1 MKVPVRLGLQIPSF
15 DFPGVPP
22 ERLFDQLAE
31 IASTAETCGFDSLF
45 VMDHLHQI
53 PGIGP
58 PTNRMLEGN
67 TILAALAARTRSAQ
81 LGLLVGGVT
90 YRNPALLAKITTTL
104 DVISGGRAI
113 LGIGAA
119 WYEEEHKAYGFAFPP
134 LAERFER
141 LREALEIARAMFT
154 DESATFAGE
163 HYCVEGVLNNPR
175 PLRGDIP
182 ILVGGSGERKT
193 LRLVAQY
200 ADGCNIM
207 GDPAR
212 ARHLLGV
219 LREHCDAVGR
229 DPDEITKTRLGT
241 LAIARTHEEAERRL
255 AAWPDRA
262 NLPEERLRMVL
273 TLGDPDEVGEQV
285 RELVDAGVEGL
296 IFHLPNPYDLDTVVL
311 AGETLTRAIG
321 ARTAAA

>member
-119 WYEEEHKAYGFAFPP
+119 WYEEEHKAYGFVFPP

-321 ARTAAA
+321 ARRAAA

>member
-141 LREALEIARAMFT
+141 LREALEITRAMFT
-154 DESATFAGE
+154 EESATFAGE
-163 HYCVEGVLNNPR
+163 HYRVEGVLNNPR

-219 LREHCDAVGR
+219 LGEHCDAVGR

>member
-163 HYCVEGVLNNPR
+163 HYRVEGVLNNPR

-219 LREHCDAVGR
+219 LGEHCDAVGR

>member
-1 MKVPVRLGLQIPSF
+1 MRVPVRLGLQIPSF

-22 ERLFDQLAE
+22 ERLFEQLVE

-67 TILAALAARTRSAQ
+67 TILAAIAARTRSAQ

-119 WYEEEHKAYGFAFPP
+119 WYEAEHNAYGFEFPP
-134 LAERFER
+134 LAQRFER
-141 LREALEIARAMFT
+141 LREALEIVRAMFT
-154 DESATFAGE
+154 DESATFVGE
-163 HYCVEGVLNNPR
+163 HYRVEGVLNNPR

-296 IFHLPNPYDLDTVVL
+296 IFHLPNPYDLETVGL

>member
-1 MKVPVRLGLQIPSF
+1 MRVPVRLGLQIPRF

-22 ERLFDQLAE
+22 ERLFEQLTH
-31 IASTAETCGFDSLF
+31 IASTAEASGFDSLF

-53 PGIGP
+53 PGIGS
-58 PTNRMLEGN
+58 PTDRMLEGN
-67 TILAALAARTRSAQ
+67 TILAALAARTGSAQ

-119 WYEEEHKAYGFAFPP
+119 WYEDEHRAYGFAFPP
-134 LAERFER
+134 LAERFDR
-141 LREALEIARAMFT
+141 LREALEIIRAMFT
-154 DESATFAGE
+154 EESATFAGE
-163 HYCVEGVLNNPR
+163 HYRVEGVLNNPR

-207 GDPAR
+207 GDPGR

-241 LAIARTHEEAERRL
+241 LAIARTHEEAERLL

-262 NLPEERLRMVL
+262 NLPEESLRMVL
-273 TLGDPDEVGEQV
+273 TLGDTDEVGEKV
-285 RELVDAGVEGL
+285 RELVDAGVEAF
-296 IFHLPNPYDLDTVVL
+296 IFHLPNPYDLDAVGL
-311 AGETLTRAIG
+311 AGETLTRAVV
-321 ARTAAA
+321 APTAAA

>member
-1 MKVPVRLGLQIPSF
+1 
-15 DFPGVPP
+15 
-22 ERLFDQLAE
+22 
-31 IASTAETCGFDSLF
+31 
-45 VMDHLHQI
+45 
-53 PGIGP
+53 
-58 PTNRMLEGN
+58 
-67 TILAALAARTRSAQ
+67 
-81 LGLLVGGVT
+81 LLVGGVT

-163 HYCVEGVLNNPR
+163 HYRVEGVLNNPR